1 VHGITCTAGSSVLAL
16 GASRGGR
23 GGEGR
28 RGEHEGALSEV
39 ERGLRTESLS
49 GLGSGVIGSGH
60 IRAAAVSMAD
70 TRG

>member
-39 ERGLRTESLS
+39 ERERTESLS